1 MIQAQ
6 SAITYIQTE
15 LQNLLAQGKLAGK
28 IKRSKTTLSLYLNT
42 KKTTPDP
49 QKSVMIS
56 NHHPKMQL
64 MAQGSNTP
72 WNIRSKIL
80 LLSNNYLLI

>member
-42 KKTTPDP
+42 K
-49 QKSVMIS
+49 
-56 NHHPKMQL
+56 
-64 MAQGSNTP
+64 
-72 WNIRSKIL
+72 
-80 LLSNNYLLI
+80 